1 MSVFDLAFILRF
13 SITIFFVAF
22 LSYGCYYRIIKNS
35 DFAASFML
43 FGTGVFIVIY
53 FLHRVDMSMG
63 FAFGLFAVF
72 TMLRYRTESIS
83 IKEMTYLFLV
93 IAVALLTAVAQMS
106 MVQLIALNSIL
117 CAVACIIDS
126 GLLGHRYPHQ
136 VITYEKIK
144 NIKPENLD
152 ALIADLT
159 KRTGLDVVS
168 VKFKKIDLAKGT
180 VQIITYY
187 RPLTKKAQQCL
198 QSRQVE
204 DSPVN

>member
-13 SITIFFVAF
+13 TITIFFIAF
-22 LSYGCYYRIIKNS
+22 LSYGCYYRITKNAE
-35 DFAASFML
+35 FAASFML
-43 FGTGVFIVIY
+43 FGAGVFMVIY

-93 IAVALLTAVAQMS
+93 IAISLLTAVAPISMS
-106 MVQLIALNSIL
+106 QLIVMDSLL
-117 CAVACIIDS
+117 CVVAYLIDS
-126 GLLGHRYPHQ
+126 GLLGHRYPYQ

-144 NIKPENLD
+144 NIKPENINT
-152 ALIADLT
+152 LITDLT
-159 KRTGLDVVS
+159 DRTGLDVVN

-180 VQIITYY
+180 VQIIAYY
-187 RPLTKKAQQCL
+187 RPMKKL
-198 QSRQVE
+198 SKSFR
-204 DSPVN
+204 